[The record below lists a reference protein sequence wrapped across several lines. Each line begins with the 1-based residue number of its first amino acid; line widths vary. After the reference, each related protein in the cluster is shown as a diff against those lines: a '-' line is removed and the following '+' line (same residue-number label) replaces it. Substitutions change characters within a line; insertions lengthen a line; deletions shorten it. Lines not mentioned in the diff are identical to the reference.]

1 MGIVLK
7 AFDPTLKRV
16 VAIKVLT
23 PALAADP
30 LARRRFAREAQAAAA
45 VSHDHIVNIHA
56 VNDTGPLPFLVM
68 QFIAGRSLQDRV
80 ERQGPMELKEVL
92 RIGMQIASGLAA
104 AHAQGLVHRD
114 IKPSNILLENSVERV
129 KITDFGLAR
138 AIDDATLTEQGVVT
152 GTPAYMSPEQ
162 AHGDPID
169 QRADLFSLGCVLYAL
184 CTGRAPFR
192 GENSLAV
199 LRKVIGAEPRPIRLR
214 NPDIPEWLVG
224 VVARLMAKDPANRY
238 QSAVEVAKL
247 LAARLAELQRPAHP
261 SLPGHAGPSGPG
273 SQQPRAAGLR
283 GRRLALAVL
292 GAAAVLLAALFLL
305 TWRPANPTARENGS
319 NGNGGMAE
327 AQKTGAEP
335 SALPQ
340 PRRPVAAKAVADS
353 KPLRSPKSDL
363 ERRLDRSEQLLRAD
377 PNNVDARGDRART
390 FLVAQQW
397 DKAIAELSEVI
408 RLRPADA
415 WAFADRAVAYRNK
428 GDRQRALA
436 DWNEAI
442 RIQPKQ
448 VKFLN
453 DRGLCHNSL
462 QNWKQALAD
471 FDASIA
477 LDPDNPA
484 VYVWRG
490 CALNA
495 QQEWDRAIASFDD
508 AIKRNPK
515 DPWAFLHRSQ
525 AIWGKGEFKE
535 ALAGFTEA
543 IRLQPGDA
551 SFYIERGMKH
561 CFLRDWEPA
570 MADFNMAIVLDPR
583 SGRGYGSRGWASRLQ
598 GKHLEALSDLNK
610 AIELGPQTANQY
622 LERGFTHHDLGDW
635 KEAIAD
641 LDMAE
646 RLGLNN
652 SEQSF
657 YLHKVRAEDRS
668 RIGDDR
674 GAEVDLERAA
684 RLRAQTQSSKKT
696 KR

>member
-1 MGIVLK
+1 
-7 AFDPTLKRV
+7 
-16 VAIKVLT
+16 
-23 PALAADP
+23 
-30 LARRRFAREAQAAAA
+30 
-45 VSHDHIVNIHA
+45 
-56 VNDTGPLPFLVM
+56 M

-152 GTPAYMSPEQ
+152 GTPGYMSPEQ

-169 QRADLFSLGCVLYAL
+169 QRADLFSLGCVLYTL

-192 GENSLAV
+192 GENALAV

-214 NPDIPEWLVG
+214 NPDTPEWLVG

-238 QSAVEVAKL
+238 QSAVEVAEL

-273 SQQPRAAGLR
+273 SQQPKAAGRR
-283 GRRLALAVL
+283 GRRLALAAL

-305 TWRPANPTARENGS
+305 TWRPANPAPRENGS
-319 NGNGGMAE
+319 NPNADTAE
-327 AQKTGAEP
+327 ARKTRAEP
-335 SALPQ
+335 SALLQ
-340 PRRPVAAKAVADS
+340 PRRPVAAEAVADS
-353 KPLRSPKSDL
+353 KPQRSPKSDL
-363 ERRLDRSEQLLRAD
+363 ERRLERLELLLRAD

-390 FLVAQQW
+390 FLVSQQW

-415 WAFADRAVAYRNK
+415 WAFADRAGAYRNK

-436 DWNEAI
+436 DWNEAN

-448 VKFLN
+448 VRFLN

-495 QQEWDRAIASFDD
+495 QQEWDRAIVSFDE

-525 AIWGKGEFKE
+525 AIWGKGEFKQ

-543 IRLQPGDA
+543 IRLKPGDA

-583 SGRGYGSRGWASRLQ
+583 SGTGYGSRGWASRVQ
-598 GKHLEALSDLNK
+598 GKPLESLSDLNK
-610 AIELGPQTANQY
+610 AIELGPQTAALY
-622 LERGFTHHDLGDW
+622 LERGCTHHDLGDW

-641 LDMAE
+641 FDMAE
-646 RLGLNN
+646 RMGLNN
-652 SEQSF
+652 SAQLF
-657 YLHKVRAEDRS
+657 YLHKFRAEDRS
-668 RIGDDR
+668 RTGDAR